1 MQLIDLILHGVAIG
15 FMIAAPV
22 GPVGA
27 LCIRLTLSRGRLA
40 GLFAGLGAAL
50 ADTIFGLIAA
60 FGLGS
65 IESIL
70 FDYEITIRII
80 GVAVMLILSIRILTK
95 VEKPSALDAGAV
107 RNDSIFGTFVTTF
120 VLTLTNPITII
131 AFTGIFAA
139 AGVVPERSELS
150 LQISLVVAVFVG
162 SALWWMTL
170 TLIAGLLRGRFQPAQ
185 MVWINRVT
193 GGLLLCFAVGLL
205 GSVIWPETFSFLN
218 GSAHA

>member
-1 MQLIDLILHGVAIG
+1 
-15 FMIAAPV
+15 
-22 GPVGA
+22 
-27 LCIRLTLSRGRLA
+27 
-40 GLFAGLGAAL
+40 
-50 ADTIFGLIAA
+50 
-60 FGLGS
+60 
-65 IESIL
+65 
-70 FDYEITIRII
+70 
-80 GVAVMLILSIRILTK
+80 
-95 VEKPSALDAGAV
+95 V